1 MRVLRFLSL
10 SSLIGAA
17 IAVQVCDISCESPGH
32 RPNEPLFARV
42 ALNPDSSMMLRV
54 AFIESQGPET
64 GYDVVYAT
72 LESNGRAGPTQ
83 TFKAVSGTER
93 PGFRCDFPAIRLTGR
108 YTNPATRVT
117 TSYPCE
123 IVFAYDK
130 YASARRGIPLTS
142 TGSRIVSTGNSGS
155 FSVSSTV
162 SLRRG
167 PDESRYTFR
176 GTISPSRDLASAP
189 TWEFLESPSITVTTR
204 PDGRNPGNTG
214 IGLSLAAGANQFEC
228 QKGGKPLTAH
238 VEVKTADGTVLH
250 RGIGTLDK
258 FTFG

>member
-10 SSLIGAA
+10 SSLIGVA

-32 RPNEPLFARV
+32 RPNESLFARV
-42 ALNPDSSMMLRV
+42 ALNPDSSMTLRV
-54 AFIESQGPET
+54 AFVESQGPDT

-83 TFKAVSGTER
+83 SFKAVSGTER
-93 PGFRCDFPAIRLTGR
+93 PGFRRDFPPIRLTAR
-108 YTNPATRVT
+108 HTNPATRVT

-130 YASARRGIPLTS
+130 YALARRGIPLTS

-155 FSVSSTV
+155 FSVSSTI

-167 PDESRYTFR
+167 RDEWRYTFR

-204 PDGRNPGNTG
+204 PDGRNAGNTG
-214 IGLSLAAGANQFEC
+214 IGLSFAAGANQFEFRN
-228 QKGGKPLTAH
+228 GREEITAH
-238 VEVKTADGTVLH
+238 VEVRAANGRIVH
-250 RGIGTLDK
+250 RGSGALDK